1 MQNQV
6 HILEKLEK
14 SISARPVHR
23 DSVEV
28 CLALPQPEPYRTC
41 NEINAWL
48 ALFESYCSAEH
59 VPCELKASYLLHCL
73 GLEIF
78 QIISH
83 CGWPKETFE
92 NYHILTE
99 ALRQKFGYY

>member
-1 MQNQV
+1 MENQLL
-6 HILEKLEK
+6 ILEKLEK
-14 SISARPVHR
+14 SISALPVNR

-28 CLALPQPEPYRTC
+28 CPALPQPEPYRTC

-48 ALFESYCSAEH
+48 ALFESYSSAAH
-59 VPCELKASYLLHCL
+59 VPFELKASYLLHFL
-73 GLEIF
+73 GVEIF

-99 ALRQKFGYY
+99 ALRQKFG